1 MYMSASK
8 SNPLKLFSQSLVS
21 ALLSLL
27 NIWQQDCHFPFSFCK
42 VHIGPYGH
50 MVAEMS
56 SYDLFFHMEIFS
68 KFAQLSHDLHR
79 IKILSLQALF
89 LLPTDIQ
96 GLFVR

>member
-1 MYMSASK
+1 
-8 SNPLKLFSQSLVS
+8 
-21 ALLSLL
+21 
-27 NIWQQDCHFPFSFCK
+27 
-42 VHIGPYGH
+42 